1 MRLADS
7 SPINGFSRL
16 KVVTNKLKRLYIE
29 LNTTQNSASCTFL
42 IHDKHKEMIFLINP
56 SKSFT

>member
-42 IHDKHKEMIFLINP
+42 IHDKHKEMNF
-56 SKSFT
+56 